1 MPFKTPLNSTLTEA
15 QQQALSKLSSLNTY
29 VTAPKKPFQNLKP
42 SQQISTFDLS
52 TKFLNSVAG
61 PGVADAVLQQFLRKI
76 FATYGEDQFLL
87 EDIIIK
93 ALAKALDARGI
104 YLAPQ
109 LPSGETASNLTGET
123 VTATT
128 EVVEYEFVGV
138 DREEQEATIKKAVHY
153 TYTVESIPPDLEVP
167 FKYRPG
173 VTLPYVYGKLL
184 RFRNNIP
191 ELPNLY
197 YFRRNDFTD
206 EQIIAKAKEETE
218 TVGFTSTG
226 NGKFYPPEGTVVETK
241 GKTPGGKFVKLT
253 SNIPEKLPETFVG
266 KYSGDTGMTLDEIV
280 KEVKI
285 EVGKYGYLD
294 EATQIEYP
302 PTGTA
307 KDEVESVRGSIDG
320 YVVGNIPNSDEEE
333 ERPLPNALIEVLG
346 AKPPLTVLTDE
357 TGYFSIN
364 GLQSRKYI
372 IKASLQ
378 NYTSRVLDI
387 EVPPTQGAFASAQ
400 FPMQF
405 TGDTSATTN
414 VPATGTT
421 TGVTVSDGANY
432 NTAQT
437 NSEIANVTGG
447 TENIIN
453 VEYNYSATTIPL
465 KYEFNSQNLPPNA
478 PNQNFTSILLTVT
491 NNKGYPPATITIGPI
506 DGETFTDYEDLVRE
520 KNAWQ
525 DNFNNAQPVFVDG
538 VEYPGRSE
546 FLYKFSVTN
555 NANLPVYEFSL
566 NNPLAEESL
575 QHSLGTERIV
585 NDVLYP
591 PQGAQ
596 FIVPEENESSI
607 FLPAT
612 GNTGST
618 TVVTDAVTRF
628 VGNVEANIVI
638 DEDVLA
644 AGLSGIGQDLK
655 STLAST
661 FSFRV
666 NPDDIGLS
674 NEEYLTKYLRPVLT
688 AGKRALVAQII
699 KMIFGPKE
707 IMSEDPQT
715 QEKLVNSAACGE
727 KMFTVSNN
735 PSVTEKELEFN
746 RIELKKQLE
755 SGKIE
760 LTVSCQKVEIQ
771 LPQNFEEEF
780 DLLPSV
786 NTGVPENQRPNPA
799 ESFVLLGDYVQSEMQ
814 RQRNEEDA
822 TAIRRSFFEVL
833 MDKIMQ
839 YISVAFSVS
848 PEINQVFGILN
859 TELTKT
865 GQESISPQELLSS
878 PCQIA
883 DACKSGNKQDFEEK
897 SSFAKSIINSLYSLV
912 LSMLIKRLVSEAK
925 AKIAKLI
932 QEKAKEKILKLVRRQ
947 KERSK
952 FLSKLDNFASNTQEK
967 LSKAQEEVQQFKE
980 SGLKDIFSFL
990 DKKKSE
996 GGDSAGGDIV
1006 D

>member
-42 SQQISTFDLS
+42 SQQVSTFDLS

-61 PGVADAVLQQFLRKI
+61 PGVADAVLQQFLRKV

-87 EDIIIK
+87 ENIIIK
-93 ALAKALDARGI
+93 ALAKALDAREI
-104 YLAPQ
+104 FLAPQ
-109 LPSGETASNLTGET
+109 LPSGETASNLTGKT
-123 VTATT
+123 TTATT

-138 DREEQEATIKKAVHY
+138 KREEQETIIKKAVQY
-153 TYTVESIPPDLEVP
+153 TYLIDEAPPDKVQIKNG
-167 FKYRPG
+167 F
-173 VTLPYVYGKLL
+173 TYGK
-184 RFRNNIP
+184 RFKFQNNIP
-191 ELPNLY
+191 DLPGLVY
-197 YFRRNDFTD
+197 YRRSDWTD
-206 EQIIAKAKEETE
+206 EQIIAKAKEQTE
-218 TVGFTSTG
+218 TVGFTA
-226 NGKFYPPEGTVVETK
+226 NNPNNPNINNRFYPPEGTVVETK
-241 GKTPGGKFVKLT
+241 GKTLGGTFVKLT
-253 SNIPEKLPETFVG
+253 SNIPEKLPETFIG
-266 KYSGDTGMTLDEIV
+266 TYSGDTGMTLDEIV

-285 EVGKYGYLD
+285 EVGKYGYFD
-294 EATQIEYP
+294 EVTGIEYP
-302 PTGTA
+302 PTGAA
-307 KDEVESVRGSIDG
+307 KDEVESVRGSVDG
-320 YVVGNIPNSDEEE
+320 YAFGNTPGSDEEE
-333 ERPLPNALIEVLG
+333 ESPLPNALIEVLG

-364 GLQSRKYI
+364 GLKSRKYI
-372 IKASLQ
+372 FKASLQ

-387 EVPPTQGAFASAQ
+387 EVPPKQGAFTSVQ

-453 VEYNYSATTIPL
+453 VEYSYSAITIPL
-465 KYEFNSQNLPPNA
+465 EYEFESQNLPPNA

-491 NNKGYPPATITIGPI
+491 NNKGLPPATITIGPI
-506 DGETFTDYEDLVRE
+506 DGEIFNNYIDLNIE
-520 KNAWQ
+520 KNAVQ
-525 DNFNNAQPVFVDG
+525 DDFRSAQPVFVDG

-566 NNPLAEESL
+566 NSALAEESL

-596 FIVPEENESSI
+596 FIVPEENESST

-618 TVVTDAVTRF
+618 TVVTDSVNRF
-628 VGNVEANIVI
+628 VGNVEANIEI

-947 KERSK
+947 KERTK
-952 FLSKLDNFASNTQEK
+952 FLSKLDNFASNVQEK
-967 LSKAQEEVQQFKE
+967 SSKAKEEIQQFKE

-990 DKKKSE
+990 DKDKSE
-996 GGDSAGGDIV
+996 DGASDESDTLN
-1006 D
+1006 